1 MKNYYNPVFESL
13 AQQAQKFN
21 FTPKFQI
28 YEQSSDKL
36 DAKQTEEF
44 LTLVVD
50 TLYQAVVKYGMG
62 APFKDMAK
70 DLSDVLTKT
79 VDTLDTQTSVE
90 GLKKVLSGIW
100 EQNLALAKKHSK
112 WAMMK
117 DYYEK
122 VNEGFT
128 FIMQAWSQVEKMGV
142 DHIAKPEILQAIN
155 QKIGAQKENFKT
167 LIEKLKTSIEQ
178 AKK

>member
-21 FTPKFQI
+21 FTPRFEI
-28 YEQSSDKL
+28 YEQASDKL

-44 LTLVVD
+44 LTKVVD
-50 TLYQAVVKYGMG
+50 VLYQAVVKYGMG

-70 DLSDVLTKT
+70 DLSEVLSKT
-79 VDTLDTQTSVE
+79 VDSLDTQTSVE
-90 GLKKVLSGIW
+90 ALKKVLSGIW
-100 EQNLALAKKHSK
+100 EQNLSLAQKHSK
-112 WAMMK
+112 WTMMK

-122 VNEGFT
+122 VDEGFS
-128 FIMQAWSQVEKMGV
+128 FIMQAWAQVEKMGA
-142 DHIAKPEILQAIN
+142 DHIKKPEILQAIN
-155 QKIGAQKENFKT
+155 QKIGAQKDNFKA
-167 LIEKLKTSIEQ
+167 LIEKLKSSIEQ